1 MWWYTVAG
9 VGVATVLIDPDP
21 LFPIRPP
28 AEAKGSIQHADDTID
43 KETMEALWKAGL
55 DQSLARK
62 AFHDRST
69 LSLLRSLL
77 VYELCSLPFMVTLTP
92 KIMDWASRVPWL
104 GWPIHL
110 ALRETAFRQFC
121 GGETVE
127 EALPLLQRMRQQ
139 RVSAI
144 LDLSIEADVGQHNKD
159 DVLAVVN
166 NEPDDYWRARREA
179 MARRADQVMMMV
191 EQGIRAAKAVPGT
204 FFAIKCTALVSSP
217 EILVRWTRA
226 LEQARQE
233 FEEMVDG
240 QTSQA
245 PSVPTDAQCMDPEYW
260 RQRLTERTI
269 DETSFIAL
277 AWRYFMGG
285 PPDDE
290 GRRPV
295 VDPFTVECRLR
306 TLFNELDRQKRG
318 CIDWTE
324 YVQLFNADRLR
335 SGMIHL
341 LPDEVERLE
350 RGNLDTPASAD
361 EVTADH
367 IYQRLYPDTQAE
379 ILDALERLDR
389 LCRVAS
395 AESDQ
400 SHTVRLMAD
409 AEQSY
414 LQLAIA
420 YMARQMS
427 SEHNRERPLIYD
439 TYQLYLRQGIRNLVE
454 DFVIAEQYGYRWA
467 GKLVR
472 GAYVT
477 AERNYAQAYQRDCA
491 IWPSKSDTDAS
502 FNRGMAFALNLA
514 GQGMAHVVV
523 ATHNTQSV
531 EQAVNVMETFVKQG
545 ALENEDVHERV
556 CFAQLYGMGE
566 LIHARLGAIGYPS
579 AKYVPYGPLREV
591 IPYLARRAEENGA
604 MLPSNKS
611 KEDSTRTSP
620 NDRQTDTNEDRRAVI
635 RVLRERLGW
644 RRWLGLREI

>member
-1 MWWYTVAG
+1 
-9 VGVATVLIDPDP
+9 
-21 LFPIRPP
+21 
-28 AEAKGSIQHADDTID
+28 
-43 KETMEALWKAGL
+43 
-55 DQSLARK
+55 
-62 AFHDRST
+62 
-69 LSLLRSLL
+69 
-77 VYELCSLPFMVTLTP
+77 
-92 KIMDWASRVPWL
+92 
-104 GWPIHL
+104 
-110 ALRETAFRQFC
+110 
-121 GGETVE
+121 
-127 EALPLLQRMRQQ
+127 
-139 RVSAI
+139 
-144 LDLSIEADVGQHNKD
+144 
-159 DVLAVVN
+159 
-166 NEPDDYWRARREA
+166 
-179 MARRADQVMMMV
+179 
-191 EQGIRAAKAVPGT
+191 
-204 FFAIKCTALVSSP
+204 
-217 EILVRWTRA
+217 
-226 LEQARQE
+226 
-233 FEEMVDG
+233 
-240 QTSQA
+240 
-245 PSVPTDAQCMDPEYW
+245 
-260 RQRLTERTI
+260 
-269 DETSFIAL
+269 
-277 AWRYFMGG
+277 
-285 PPDDE
+285 
-290 GRRPV
+290 
-295 VDPFTVECRLR
+295 
-306 TLFNELDRQKRG
+306 
-318 CIDWTE
+318 
-324 YVQLFNADRLR
+324 
-335 SGMIHL
+335 
-341 LPDEVERLE
+341 
-350 RGNLDTPASAD
+350 
-361 EVTADH
+361 
-367 IYQRLYPDTQAE
+367 
-379 ILDALERLDR
+379 

-502 FNRGMAFALNLA
+502 FNRGMAFALNFA